1 MFFTHSRMY
10 WLKKQCKKVYAEA
23 ITYKIANK
31 PFISY
36 AAPVHL
42 AIYPRNMVL
51 LQDIKLKKKQ
61 SARSPMT
68 PTKLKAI
75 VIEDDQD
82 LQYIYKLKLEREG
95 FDVRTASNG
104 EEGLAVCE
112 AFAPDIIL
120 LDLMMPVMNGTE
132 MLAHLRAQN
141 WGSNIRVII
150 LTNISKDE
158 APQALRFL
166 HVDRYIVKAHHTPAQ
181 VVEIVR
187 EIVGK
192 PRN

>member
-1 MFFTHSRMY
+1 
-10 WLKKQCKKVYAEA
+10 
-23 ITYKIANK
+23 
-31 PFISY
+31 
-36 AAPVHL
+36 
-42 AIYPRNMVL
+42 
-51 LQDIKLKKKQ
+51 
-61 SARSPMT
+61 MT

-104 EEGLAVCE
+104 EEGLAVTE

-141 WGSNIRVII
+141 WGSDIRVII